1 MAKQTN
7 FIMSVDVRTV
17 VEWTVD
23 RTMYWNVA
31 GTTRTT
37 VYRTVRDAVGDAV
50 GWAVASTVRD
60 VVHQAKNKHPNHS
73 GLQDFLLEARGLKSE
88 V

>member
-7 FIMSVDVRTV
+7 FTTSVDVRTV

-37 VYRTVRDAVGDAV
+37 VYRTVRVDVYETVDNAVH
-50 GWAVASTVRD
+50 WTVRD
-60 VVHQAKNKHPNHS
+60 VVHQAKNKHPNHP
-73 GLQDFLLEARGLKSE
+73 GLQDFLLEVGVRSDD
-88 V
+88 